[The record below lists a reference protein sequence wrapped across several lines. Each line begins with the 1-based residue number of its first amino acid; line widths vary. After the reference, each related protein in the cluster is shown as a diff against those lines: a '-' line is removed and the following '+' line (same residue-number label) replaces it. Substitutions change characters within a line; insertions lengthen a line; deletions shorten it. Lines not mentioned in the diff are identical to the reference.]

1 MNAIGTKSILP
12 FTVKIL
18 EKYNEFITE
27 KNEPT
32 RDPQAIVNE
41 NRKIQ
46 QQVTDDLASL
56 QEEIGRLYQK
66 NLTNQLST
74 KNNKNIEQLF
84 TLVDYSEKCDFF
96 NTIIIDL
103 QFLFDKYAQAFNNMN
118 ATTTTQ
124 NAFSVSG
131 ETTFT
136 FEKLYVLLKKYE
148 NYLIYQFPQLLL
160 SLDNNNP
167 QQQQSPGRNFSYC
180 IDFSKSIGK
189 ILKSILFELFGAAN
203 KMETVNPTSS
213 DSTPKNTIDNVDKIQ
228 QSFQNLI
235 EQLKA
240 NYSAM
245 LNFSIEK
252 EPLSTDKKV
261 EIKSVTLLNQKTKQ
275 SLTDIES
282 FLKNLF
288 SNFFEE
294 FQRELFEITDN
305 VNAKTK
311 NNVLN
316 SFGKQY
322 RAAALHFFTN

>member
-1 MNAIGTKSILP
+1 
-12 FTVKIL
+12 
-18 EKYNEFITE
+18 
-27 KNEPT
+27 
-32 RDPQAIVNE
+32 
-41 NRKIQ
+41 
-46 QQVTDDLASL
+46 L

-74 KNNKNIEQLF
+74 KNNKNVEQLF
-84 TLVDYSEKCDFF
+84 TLDDYSEKCDFF

-118 ATTTTQ
+118 ATTTP
-124 NAFSVSG
+124 NAFAVSG

-160 SLDNNNP
+160 SLDNNNS

-203 KMETVNPTSS
+203 KMTTATSTSS

-252 EPLSTDKKV
+252 ETLSTDKKV

-275 SLTDIES
+275 SLTDIEI

-311 NNVLN
+311 NSVLN
-316 SFGKQY
+316 SFGKQ
-322 RAAALHFFTN
+322 RRSASSHFFF